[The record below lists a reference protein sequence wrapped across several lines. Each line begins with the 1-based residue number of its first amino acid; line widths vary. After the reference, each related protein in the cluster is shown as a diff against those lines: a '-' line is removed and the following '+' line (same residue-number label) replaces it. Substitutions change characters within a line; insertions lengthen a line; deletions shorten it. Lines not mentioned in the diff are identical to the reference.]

1 MAGTRISKRRT
12 DRRSVRGMTLVELI
26 VVLAILAI
34 LASAGIGASVGYAR
48 RAIIEQN
55 QSNAVTIYQAAQTAL
70 QQLNKSGGIQS
81 TMGSNNGIISEDLW
95 VGYVTTYGKPYTIN
109 DNNLSPTINSGN
121 KSKYTSL
128 YSSTDFS
135 SLDGTIPNSSA
146 HMIYV
151 LTYYRTNTDDE
162 QNKLVKELIQPYFA
176 DSTVFQGTIAIEL
189 DVEKSADAY
198 GKIHLSA
205 KCLSVF
211 FDGRAKSGWA
221 SKAFKI
227 TDDVPTREAAYRQKT
242 SFVGYYDGYK
252 GAGVDTVYLPKVEQ
266 GIVVQKFITEYESVT
281 PTPDPNVTPPADPNP
296 DPGTTTTSPAP
307 TATPTPVIHTRLT
320 WAATIDHA
328 TLENKH
334 IDHESLLGLKQPVY
348 YRIVLKEGDSV
359 KNVLILNEEFL
370 LDKDNIDGASH
381 SFDYLS
387 EFRKGSTNI
396 NGYDVETEEYTAV
409 YPENITKKVTRKSIE
424 VMAKVFVSSN
434 ADDGTGSAEK
444 DDYKKKSNDAIIP
457 VLMPLRITYVTIGPE
472 TPSPDNNDE
481 IEDYI
486 EYSLDLTGE
495 GDAYVLNE
503 EMTEAILTIYP
514 NYFTDTSMKGVNDNT
529 GIIPFKKGCST
540 EIDQEQTKLPEDTNT
555 ESPP

>member
-1 MAGTRISKRRT
+1 MAGTRISNRRA
-12 DRRSVRGMTLVELI
+12 DCRSVRGMTLVELI

-34 LASAGIGASVGYAR
+34 LASAGIVSSVGYAR

-70 QQLNKSGGIQS
+70 QQLNKSMEGKNLIE
-81 TMGSNNGIISEDLW
+81 NEDFW
-95 VGYVTTYGKPYTIN
+95 VYRVTEYGKPYTIN
-109 DNNLSPTINSGN
+109 DNNLSPAINSGN
-121 KSKYTSL
+121 KDKYTSL
-128 YSSTDFS
+128 YSSTNFS

-211 FDGRAKSGWA
+211 FDGRAKSGWSSLA
-221 SKAFKI
+221 LKVVNG
-227 TDDVPTREAAYRQKT
+227 VPTDVVPMRDADYRLKK

-266 GIVVQKFITEYESVT
+266 GIAVQKFITEYESVT

-320 WAATIDHA
+320 WVATIDHA
-328 TLENKH
+328 TLNNETL
-334 IDHESLLGLKQPVY
+334 DHKSLLGIQQSVY
-348 YRIVLKEGDSV
+348 YRIVLKSTTGVER
-359 KNVLILNEEFL
+359 VLILNEEFL
-370 LDKDNIDGASH
+370 LDKDNIDGIKH
-381 SFDYLS
+381 SFDYFTKFA
-387 EFRKGSTNI
+387 EEGVTKI
-396 NGYDVETEEYTAV
+396 NGYEVTTEEYTAA
-409 YPENITKKVTRKSIE
+409 YPEGVTSTVTRKSIE
-424 VMAKVFVSSN
+424 VMAKVFVSN
-434 ADDGTGSAEK
+434 IEEDGYR
-444 DDYKKKSNDAIIP
+444 DKKNDQIIST
-457 VLMPLRITYVTIGPE
+457 LMPLRITYVDGELDYKDADHHEKKAP
-472 TPSPDNNDE
+472 
-481 IEDYI
+481 YI

>member
-12 DRRSVRGMTLVELI
+12 DRRSVRGMSLVELI

-34 LASAGIGASVGYAR
+34 LASAGIFSSVGYAR
-48 RAIIEQN
+48 RSIIEQN
-55 QSNAVTIYQAAQTAL
+55 QNNAVTIYQAAQTAL
-70 QQLNKSGGIQS
+70 QQLNKSMEGKNLIE
-81 TMGSNNGIISEDLW
+81 NEDFW
-95 VGYVTTYGKPYTIN
+95 VYRVTEYGKPYTIN

-121 KSKYTSL
+121 KDKYISL
-128 YSSTDFS
+128 YSSTV
-135 SLDGTIPNSSA
+135 DGTIPNSSA

-189 DVEKSADAY
+189 DVEKSADSY

-211 FDGRAKSGWA
+211 YDGRSKSGWA

-227 TDDVPTREAAYRQKT
+227 NDAVPTREEAYRLKT
-242 SFVGYYDGYK
+242 SFIGYYDGYK

-266 GIVVQKFITEYESVT
+266 GIAVQKFITEYESVI

-328 TLENKH
+328 TLEHKQL
-334 IDHESLLGLKQPVY
+334 DHENLLGSKQPVY

-495 GDAYVLNE
+495 GEAYVLTDL
-503 EMTEAILTIYP
+503 MTEAILTIHP
-514 NYFTDTSMKGVNDNT
+514 NYFTDPTMKGINDKS
-529 GIIPFKKGCST
+529 GIIPFKKGKNT
-540 EIDQEQTKLPEDTNT
+540 EIDQEQTKLPDDTNT
-555 ESPP
+555 ESSP

>member
-12 DRRSVRGMTLVELI
+12 DRRSVRGMSLVELI

-34 LASAGIGASVGYAR
+34 LASAGIFSSVGYAR
-48 RAIIEQN
+48 RSIIEQN
-55 QSNAVTIYQAAQTAL
+55 QNNAVTIYQAAQTAL
-70 QQLNKSGGIQS
+70 QQLNKSMEGKNLIE
-81 TMGSNNGIISEDLW
+81 NEDFW
-95 VGYVTTYGKPYTIN
+95 VYRVTEYGKPYTIN

-121 KSKYTSL
+121 KDKYISL
-128 YSSTDFS
+128 YSSTV
-135 SLDGTIPNSSA
+135 DGTIPNSSA

-211 FDGRAKSGWA
+211 YDGRSKSGWA

-227 TDDVPTREAAYRQKT
+227 NDAVPTREEAYRLKT
-242 SFVGYYDGYK
+242 SFIGYYDGYK

-266 GIVVQKFITEYESVT
+266 GIAVQKFITEYESVI

-328 TLENKH
+328 TLEHKQL
-334 IDHESLLGLKQPVY
+334 DHENLLGSKQPVY

-370 LDKDNIDGASH
+370 LDKDNIDGTSH
-381 SFDYLS
+381 SFDYLT
-387 EFRKGSTNI
+387 EFRNKSTRI
-396 NGYDVETEEYTAV
+396 NGYDVGEPEEYTAV
-409 YPENITKKVTRKSIE
+409 YPGNITKKVTRKSIE

-495 GDAYVLNE
+495 GEAYVLTDL
-503 EMTEAILTIYP
+503 MTEAILSIHP
-514 NYFTDTSMKGVNDNT
+514 NYFTDHTMKGINDT
-529 GIIPFKKGCST
+529 SGIIPFKKGSST

-555 ESPP
+555 GSPP

>member
-12 DRRSVRGMTLVELI
+12 DHRSVRGMSLVELI

-34 LASAGIGASVGYAR
+34 LASAGIVSSVGYAR

-70 QQLNKSGGIQS
+70 QQLNKSMEGKNLIE
-81 TMGSNNGIISEDLW
+81 NEDFW
-95 VGYVTTYGKPYTIN
+95 VYRVTKYGKPYTIN
-109 DNNLSPTINSGN
+109 DNNLSPVINSGN
-121 KSKYTSL
+121 KDKYTSL
-128 YSSTDFS
+128 YSSTI
-135 SLDGTIPNSSA
+135 DGTIPNSSA

-151 LTYYRTNTDDE
+151 LTYYRTNSDDE

-211 FDGRAKSGWA
+211 YDGRSKSGWA

-227 TDDVPTREAAYRQKT
+227 NDAVPTREEAYRLKT
-242 SFVGYYDGYK
+242 SFIGYYDGYK

-266 GIVVQKFITEYESVT
+266 GIAVQKFITEYESVT

-320 WAATIDHA
+320 WSATIDHA

-334 IDHESLLGLKQPVY
+334 IDHESLLGYKQPVY

-370 LDKDNIDGASH
+370 LDKDNIDGTSH
-381 SFDYLS
+381 SFDYLT
-387 EFRKGSTNI
+387 EFRNKSTRI
-396 NGYDVETEEYTAV
+396 NGYDVGEPEEYTAV
-409 YPENITKKVTRKSIE
+409 YPDNTTKKVTRKSIE

-434 ADDGTGSAEK
+434 ADDGTGSSEK
-444 DDYKKKSNDAIIP
+444 DDYRKKSIDTITT

-495 GDAYVLNE
+495 GEAYILTDS
-503 EMTEAILTIYP
+503 MTEAILTVYP
-514 NYFTDTSMKGVNDNT
+514 NDFTDPAMNGINDKS
-529 GIIPFKKGCST
+529 GIIPFKKGKST
-540 EIDQEQTKLPEDTNT
+540 EIDQELTKLPDDTNT
-555 ESPP
+555 ESSP

>member
-1 MAGTRISKRRT
+1 MAGTRISKRRI
-12 DRRSVRGMTLVELI
+12 DRRSVRGMSLVELI
-26 VVLAILAI
+26 VVLVILAI
-34 LASAGIGASVGYAR
+34 LASAGIVSSVGYAR

-95 VGYVTTYGKPYTIN
+95 VGYVTTYGKHYTIN

-121 KSKYTSL
+121 KDKYTSL
-128 YSSTDFS
+128 YSSTVDVEI
-135 SLDGTIPNSSA
+135 LPNSSA

-221 SKAFKI
+221 SKAFKVN
-227 TDDVPTREAAYRQKT
+227 DAVPTREEDYRLKT
-242 SFVGYYDGYK
+242 SFIGYYDGYK

-266 GIVVQKFITEYESVT
+266 GIAVQNFFTEYDPV
-281 PTPDPNVTPPADPNP
+281 PPPPDPNVTPPADPNP

-334 IDHESLLGLKQPVY
+334 IDHESLLGYKQPVY
-348 YRIVLKEGDSV
+348 YRIVLKEVDSV

-370 LDKDNIDGASH
+370 LDKDNIDGTSH
-381 SFDYLS
+381 SFDYLT
-387 EFRKGSTNI
+387 EFKNKSTRI
-396 NGYDVETEEYTAV
+396 NGYDVGEPEEYTAV
-409 YPENITKKVTRKSIE
+409 YPGNITKKVTRKSIE

-434 ADDGTGSAEK
+434 ADDGTGSSEK
-444 DDYKKKSNDAIIP
+444 DDYKKKSNDAITP

-472 TPSPDNNDE
+472 TPSPDNSDE

-495 GDAYVLNE
+495 GDAYVLTGS
-503 EMTEAILTIYP
+503 MTEAVLTIHP
-514 NYFTDTSMKGVNDNT
+514 NYFTDPIMAGINDKS
-529 GIIPFKKGCST
+529 GIIPFKKGKNT
-540 EIDQEQTKLPEDTNT
+540 EIDQEQTKLPDDTNT
-555 ESPP
+555 ESSP

>member
-12 DRRSVRGMTLVELI
+12 DRRSVRGMSLVELI

-34 LASAGIGASVGYAR
+34 LASAGIVSSVGYAR

-81 TMGSNNGIISEDLW
+81 TMESNNGIISEDLW

-121 KSKYTSL
+121 KDKYTSL
-128 YSSTDFS
+128 YSGTI
-135 SLDGTIPNSSA
+135 DGTIPNSSA

-151 LTYYRTNTDDE
+151 LTYYRTNSDDK

-211 FDGRAKSGWA
+211 FDGRAKSGWS

-227 TDDVPTREAAYRQKT
+227 NDAVPTREEAYRLKT
-242 SFVGYYDGYK
+242 SFIGYYDGYK

-266 GIVVQKFITEYESVT
+266 GIAVQKFITEYESVI
-281 PTPDPNVTPPADPNP
+281 PIPDSNVTPPADPNP

-320 WAATIDHA
+320 WSATIDHA

-334 IDHESLLGLKQPVY
+334 IDHESLLGFKQPVY

-370 LDKDNIDGASH
+370 LDKDNIDGTSH
-381 SFDYLS
+381 SFDYLT
-387 EFRKGSTNI
+387 EFRNKSTRI
-396 NGYDVETEEYTAV
+396 NGYDVGEPEEYTAV
-409 YPENITKKVTRKSIE
+409 YPGNITKNVTRKSIE

-434 ADDGTGSAEK
+434 ADDGTGSSEK
-444 DDYKKKSNDAIIP
+444 DDYRKKSIDTITT

-495 GDAYVLNE
+495 GEAYVLTDL
-503 EMTEAILTIYP
+503 MTEAILTIHP
-514 NYFTDTSMKGVNDNT
+514 NYFTDPTMEGINDKS
-529 GIIPFKKGCST
+529 GIIPFKKGKNT

-555 ESPP
+555 GSPP

>member
-1 MAGTRISKRRT
+1 MAGTRISKRRI
-12 DRRSVRGMTLVELI
+12 DRRSVRGMSLVELI

-34 LASAGIGASVGYAR
+34 LASAGIFSSVGYAR
-48 RAIIEQN
+48 RSIIEQN
-55 QSNAVTIYQAAQTAL
+55 QNNAVTIYQAAQTAL

-81 TMGSNNGIISEDLW
+81 TMESNNGIVSEDLW

-109 DNNLSPTINSGN
+109 DNNLSPTINSDN
-121 KSKYTSL
+121 KSKYISL
-128 YSSTDFS
+128 YSSTVDE
-135 SLDGTIPNSSA
+135 TIPNSSA

-151 LTYYRTNTDDE
+151 LTYYRTNTDDN

-189 DVEKSADAY
+189 DVEKSADSY

-227 TDDVPTREAAYRQKT
+227 NDAVPTREEAYRLKT
-242 SFVGYYDGYK
+242 SFIGYYDGYK

-334 IDHESLLGLKQPVY
+334 INHESLLGYKQPVY

-359 KNVLILNEEFL
+359 KVLILNEEFL
-370 LDKDNIDGASH
+370 LDKDNIDGTSH
-381 SFDYLS
+381 SFDYLT
-387 EFRKGSTNI
+387 EFRNKSTRI
-396 NGYDVETEEYTAV
+396 NGYDVGEPEEYTAV
-409 YPENITKKVTRKSIE
+409 YPGNITKMVTRKSIE

-434 ADDGTGSAEK
+434 ADDGTGSSEK
-444 DDYKKKSNDAIIP
+444 DDYKKKSNDAIKP

-472 TPSPDNNDE
+472 TQSPDNNDE

-495 GDAYVLNE
+495 GDAYVLTGS
-503 EMTEAILTIYP
+503 MTEAVLTIHP
-514 NYFTDTSMKGVNDNT
+514 NYFTDPTMAGINDKS
-529 GIIPFKKGCST
+529 GIIPFKKGKNT
-540 EIDQEQTKLPEDTNT
+540 EIDQEQTKLPDDTNT
-555 ESPP
+555 ESSP

>member
-1 MAGTRISKRRT
+1 
-12 DRRSVRGMTLVELI
+12 MTLVELI

-34 LASAGIGASVGYAR
+34 LASAGIVSSVGYAR

-70 QQLNKSGGIQS
+70 QQLNKSMEGKNLIE
-81 TMGSNNGIISEDLW
+81 NEDFW
-95 VGYVTTYGKPYTIN
+95 VYRVTEYGKPYTIN
-109 DNNLSPTINSGN
+109 DNNLSPAINSGN
-121 KSKYTSL
+121 KDKYTSL
-128 YSSTDFS
+128 YSGTI
-135 SLDGTIPNSSA
+135 DGTIPNSSA

-211 FDGRAKSGWA
+211 FDGRAKSGWSSLA
-221 SKAFKI
+221 LKVVNG
-227 TDDVPTREAAYRQKT
+227 VPTDVVPMRDADYRLKK

-266 GIVVQKFITEYESVT
+266 GIAVQKFITEYESVT

-320 WAATIDHA
+320 WVATIDHA
-328 TLENKH
+328 TLNNETL
-334 IDHESLLGLKQPVY
+334 DHKSLLGIQQSVY
-348 YRIVLKEGDSV
+348 YRIVLKSTTGVER
-359 KNVLILNEEFL
+359 VLILNEEFL
-370 LDKDNIDGASH
+370 LDKDNIDGIKH
-381 SFDYLS
+381 SFDYFTKFA
-387 EFRKGSTNI
+387 EEGVTKI
-396 NGYDVETEEYTAV
+396 NGYEVTTEEYTAA
-409 YPENITKKVTRKSIE
+409 YPEGVTSTVTRKSIE
-424 VMAKVFVSSN
+424 VMAKVFVSN
-434 ADDGTGSAEK
+434 IEEDGYR
-444 DDYKKKSNDAIIP
+444 DKKNDQIIST
-457 VLMPLRITYVTIGPE
+457 LMPLRITYVDGELDYKDADHHEKKAP
-472 TPSPDNNDE
+472 
-481 IEDYI
+481 YI

>member
-1 MAGTRISKRRT
+1 MAGTRISSRRA

-34 LASAGIGASVGYAR
+34 LASAGIVSSVGYAR

-81 TMGSNNGIISEDLW
+81 TMGSNNGIVSEDLW

-189 DVEKSADAY
+189 DVEKSADSY

-266 GIVVQKFITEYESVT
+266 GIAVQKFIAEYETVT

-328 TLENKH
+328 TLNNETL
-334 IDHESLLGLKQPVY
+334 DHKSLLGIQQSVY
-348 YRIVLKEGDSV
+348 YRIVLKSTTGVER
-359 KNVLILNEEFL
+359 VLILNEEFL
-370 LDKDNIDGASH
+370 LDKDNIDGIKH
-381 SFDYLS
+381 SFDYFTKFA
-387 EFRKGSTNI
+387 EEGVTKI
-396 NGYDVETEEYTAV
+396 NGYEVTTEEYTAA
-409 YPENITKKVTRKSIE
+409 YPEGVTSTVTRKSIE
-424 VMAKVFVSSN
+424 VMAKVFVSN
-434 ADDGTGSAEK
+434 IEEDGYR
-444 DDYKKKSNDAIIP
+444 DKKNDQIIST
-457 VLMPLRITYVTIGPE
+457 LMPLRITYVDGELDYKDADHHEKKAP
-472 TPSPDNNDE
+472 
-481 IEDYI
+481 YI